1 MIPWFRNLKTGFFC
15 AGVNS
20 THQLSLSAE
29 LVLMMVLVAK
39 VAWRYVFNAPML
51 LHFTQCNVGLL
62 PSNLP
67 IKCSNQGL
75 LRLALRVL
83 DFLCRGVEDKRWTGR
98 TFYVQSTRPEVVTPS
113 SADVAKRVFT
123 VKEMIICL
131 VFATVQ
137 IAQIENWCKQQNNQI
152 VILYEY
158 RVL

>member
-1 MIPWFRNLKTGFFC
+1 M
-15 AGVNS
+15 
-20 THQLSLSAE
+20 
-29 LVLMMVLVAK
+29 
-39 VAWRYVFNAPML
+39 
-51 LHFTQCNVGLL
+51 
-62 PSNLP
+62 
-67 IKCSNQGL
+67 
-75 LRLALRVL
+75 L

-113 SADVAKRVFT
+113 SADVAKKVFT

-131 VFATVQ
+131 VFATGQ

>member
-1 MIPWFRNLKTGFFC
+1 MYGLFGALESENGIFC
-15 AGVNS
+15 AGVNG

-51 LHFTQCNVGLL
+51 LHFTQCRPL
-62 PSNLP
+62 PSDLAF
-67 IKCSNQGL
+67 KCNDQGL
-75 LRLALRVL
+75 LRFALKVL

-113 SADVAKRVFT
+113 SADVAKKVFT

-131 VFATVQ
+131 VFAIVQ
-137 IAQIENWCKQQNNQI
+137 IAQIENWCKQQKSKTI
-152 VILYEY
+152 KW
-158 RVL
+158 